1 MLTSNTQVP
10 RCLRSKMQQSRSLV
24 GDLGQGR
31 WSQKDPGESPWAWPG
46 ARWGLRAGRLTEE
59 PTSKS
64 ISALRGRKHESGKSH
79 NINTNYKKALIPVLV
94 SGRINFKTKD
104 ITKDKK
110 GHVIMKTQQ
119 LQVHMSQNNSLDI
132 ITNGHS

>member
-1 MLTSNTQVP
+1 MHTLNINV
-10 RCLRSKMQQSRSLV
+10 
-24 GDLGQGR
+24 D
-31 WSQKDPGESPWAWPG
+31 
-46 ARWGLRAGRLTEE
+46 RL
-59 PTSKS
+59 
-64 ISALRGRKHESGKSH
+64 KHESGKSH